1 MIILFDNNFQEL
13 FASPVHKSL
22 HPVVALFLF
31 CRRSKKKDTAS
42 IRTRTI
48 INLKFFH
55 QMKNIAIIMGGYSS
69 EYKISL
75 ISGNVVY
82 QYLDKNQF
90 KGFRVHIFKE
100 KWVYVDENDA
110 EFPIDKNDFSITVNG
125 TKIIFDAVFNAIH
138 GTPGEDGL
146 MQAYFELL
154 NIPQTSCDYY
164 QAALTFNKR
173 DLLSVLKPYGIKT
186 AVSYYLNMGEVINT
200 EEIISKVGLPC
211 FVKPNKSGSSFGISK
226 VKTTEE
232 LPIAIEV
239 AYKEDNEIIIESFLD
254 GTEVSVGVIN
264 YKGEIIV
271 LPITEIVSENDF
283 FDYEAKY
290 QGKSQEITPARIS
303 DEMTAKVGAVAKR
316 AYEVLKMKGFSR
328 SEFIIVNGEPHM
340 LEMNTIPGLTT
351 ESLIPQQAKAAGIS
365 LTDLFTNAI
374 DLALEK

>member
-1 MIILFDNNFQEL
+1 
-13 FASPVHKSL
+13 
-22 HPVVALFLF
+22 
-31 CRRSKKKDTAS
+31 
-42 IRTRTI
+42 
-48 INLKFFH
+48 
-55 QMKNIAIIMGGYSS
+55 MKNIAIIMGGYSS

-82 QYLDKNQF
+82 QYLDKTKHN
-90 KGFRVHIFKE
+90 GFRIHIFKE
-100 KWVYVDENDA
+100 KWVYVDEKDA
-110 EFPIDKNDFSITVNG
+110 EYTIDKNDFSVTINDQKIT
-125 TKIIFDAVFNAIH
+125 FDCVFNAIH

-154 NIPQTSCDYY
+154 GIPQSSCDYY

-186 AVSYYLNMGEVINT
+186 AISYYLNKGDIINT
-200 EEIISKVGLPC
+200 DEIVKKVGLPC
-211 FVKPNKSGSSFGISK
+211 FVKPNKAGSSFGISK
-226 VKTTEE
+226 VKSEAE

-264 YKGEIIV
+264 YQGEIKV
-271 LPITEIVSENDF
+271 LPITEIVSDNDF

-290 QGKSQEITPARIS
+290 EGKSQEITPARIS
-303 DEMTAKVGAVAKR
+303 DELTQKVGETAKR

-328 SEFIIVNGEPHM
+328 SEFIIVDNEPYM

-351 ESLIPQQAKAAGIS
+351 ESLIPQQAQAAGIS
-365 LTDLFTNAI
+365 LQDLFTNAI
-374 DLALEK
+374 ELALI